1 MRNLTKVVLAGILA
15 VGLFSGFPAGSAF
28 AEEGTASEWDATFK
42 NLGHQEKVAY
52 FKKLKAENPEEF
64 QELMKERKAKI
75 KERMAELKEKDPEK
89 FEQFKRKLIHKRR
102 ERLEKLRT
110 EDPERFRE
118 VMQNKIAK
126 LKELKEQNP
135 ERYNQILKKHPHLEE
150 RFQKYANHP
159 HGYPPGF
166 DRRNPRA
173 ADRMEDHFDRRENIR
188 DARYQGGRRDRLED
202 KRDRREDRRDRRED
216 YWDEWEDKRD

>member
-1 MRNLTKVVLAGILA
+1 MRNLTKAVLAGVLA

-28 AEEGTASEWDATFK
+28 AEEGTASEWDAAFK

-52 FKKLKAENPEEF
+52 FKKLKAENPAEF
-64 QELMKERKAKI
+64 ERFVAERKAKI
-75 KERMAELKEKDPEK
+75 KEKMKELKEKDPEK
-89 FEQFKRKLIHKRR
+89 FEQFKRKLIYKRR
-102 ERLEKLRT
+102 ERLERLRA

-135 ERYNQILKKHPHLEE
+135 ERYNQILKKHPRLEE
-150 RFQKYANHP
+150 RFGWYERHP

-173 ADRMEDHFDRRENIR
+173 GDRSDVR
-188 DARYQGGRRDRLED
+188 DARHQGGRRDRLED
-202 KRDRREDRRDRRED
+202 KWDKREDRRDGRED